1 MKIIVVAGS
10 PEQVSPLPTGDYYI
24 GADQGAMA
32 IIRQRLPLYL
42 AIGDFDSVTPE
53 EWRDIEK
60 SAQHVEEFGAE
71 KDETDLELAVQRAIE
86 LNPDEIILT
95 QVTGGRLDHYMSA
108 IHLMYRC
115 QRQYAHIRFQIRDTY
130 NIQYFL
136 PAGKHDIIRDERYPY
151 VSFFAWE
158 RGMTNVTLRGVKY
171 EVTNDEIPLGST
183 RFTSNEIVASNAT
196 IAFELGT
203 ALVMHSRED
212 EKKA

>member
-10 PEQVSPLPTGDYYI
+10 PKHVSPLPTGDYYI

-71 KDETDLELAVQRAIE
+71 KDETDLELAVQRAVE

-95 QVTGGRLDHYMSA
+95 QVTGGRLDHSMSA
-108 IHLMYRC
+108 VHLMYRF
-115 QRQYAHIRFQIRDTY
+115 QRQYAHIRFQIRDAY

-151 VSFFAWE
+151 ISFFAWE
-158 RGMTNVTLRGVKY
+158 RGLQNVTLRGVKY

-203 ALVMHSRED
+203 VLVMHSRED